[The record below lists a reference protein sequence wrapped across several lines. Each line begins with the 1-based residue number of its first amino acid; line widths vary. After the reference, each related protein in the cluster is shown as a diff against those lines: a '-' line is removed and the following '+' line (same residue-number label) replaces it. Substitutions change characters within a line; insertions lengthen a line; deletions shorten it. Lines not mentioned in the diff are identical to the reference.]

1 MAPLAGHDHR
11 APPRVRSLGP
21 RGLGRVRRL
30 HGAKLL
36 RHAPGQADRLGRRS
50 RGGDR
55 PDGARARR
63 VQGGGRPHD
72 DPGARPR
79 HGARGLP
86 RGAPVHP
93 LPRAHHA
100 RPRAGARPAAL
111 GRRHRRRPRGVR
123 SPRPRGADAVAGCDP
138 RRLAIESEVW
148 EVDARLTGQGIYSL
162 LIDGVSYVADVT
174 ARDGACV
181 VGVADETY
189 VIQVEEATR
198 YLIRT
203 KAGAAAGAGPQ
214 TLTAPLPGKITH
226 VAVRAGDTVAAGD
239 TLLVIEAM
247 KMENELKA
255 GAPGTVAEVRV
266 QPGQAVNAGDVLV
279 VIT

>member
-1 MAPLAGHDHR
+1 MNFVATI
-11 APPRVRSLGP
+11 
-21 RGLGRVRRL
+21 
-30 HGAKLL
+30 
-36 RHAPGQADRLGRRS
+36 
-50 RGGDR
+50 GDR
-55 PDGARARR
+55 AER
-63 VQGGGRPHD
+63 VEVT
-72 DPGARPR
+72 
-79 HGARGLP
+79 GARG
-86 RGAPVHP
+86 RY
-93 LPRAHHA
+93 
-100 RPRAGARPAAL
+100 
-111 GRRHRRRPRGVR
+111 
-123 SPRPRGADAVAGCDP
+123 
-138 RRLAIESEVW
+138 RLMIESEVW
-148 EVDARLTGQGIYSL
+148 EVDARLTAQGIYSL

-174 ARDGACV
+174 ARDGACL

-226 VAVRAGDTVAAGD
+226 VAVEAGDTVAAGD

-247 KMENELKA
+247 KMENELRA
-255 GAPGTVAEVRV
+255 RAPGTVAEVRV

>member
-1 MAPLAGHDHR
+1 MKFVATI
-11 APPRVRSLGP
+11 
-21 RGLGRVRRL
+21 
-30 HGAKLL
+30 
-36 RHAPGQADRLGRRS
+36 
-50 RGGDR
+50 GDR
-55 PDGARARR
+55 AETVEVTGTA
-63 VQGGGRPHD
+63 GRY
-72 DPGARPR
+72 
-79 HGARGLP
+79 
-86 RGAPVHP
+86 
-93 LPRAHHA
+93 
-100 RPRAGARPAAL
+100 
-111 GRRHRRRPRGVR
+111 
-123 SPRPRGADAVAGCDP
+123 
-138 RRLAIESEVW
+138 RLTIGSEVR
-148 EVDARLTGQGIYSL
+148 EVDARLVGPGIYSL

-226 VAVRAGDTVAAGD
+226 VAVEAGDTVAAGD

-247 KMENELKA
+247 KMENELRA
-255 GAPGTVAEVRV
+255 RAPGTVAEVRV

>member
-1 MAPLAGHDHR
+1 MNFVATI
-11 APPRVRSLGP
+11 
-21 RGLGRVRRL
+21 
-30 HGAKLL
+30 
-36 RHAPGQADRLGRRS
+36 
-50 RGGDR
+50 GDR
-55 PDGARARR
+55 AERVEVTGAH
-63 VQGGGRPHD
+63 GRY
-72 DPGARPR
+72 
-79 HGARGLP
+79 
-86 RGAPVHP
+86 
-93 LPRAHHA
+93 
-100 RPRAGARPAAL
+100 
-111 GRRHRRRPRGVR
+111 
-123 SPRPRGADAVAGCDP
+123 
-138 RRLAIESEVW
+138 RLMIESEVW
-148 EVDARLTGQGIYSL
+148 EVDARLTAQGICSL

-198 YLIRT
+198 YLILT

-226 VAVRAGDTVAAGD
+226 VAIEAGDTVAAGD

-247 KMENELKA
+247 KMENELRA
-255 GAPGTVAEVRV
+255 RAPGTVAEVRV